1 MTMRGLPLYLSLVP
15 LVFAGC
21 KASEKRAES
30 SSDRDRVAVRAA
42 SASEFT
48 RPAESEP
55 SPPPPPPE
63 AMAVARSV
71 SPEPSVVS
79 DHPSFS
85 VTDEVAATAPPAS
98 LPRQL
103 QTCPV
108 DPLLSV
114 LSGSKDA
121 QTQQDAMNVVALML
135 ATGTVHA
142 LRSSTGSGGGGG
154 GMHRRNVAN
163 GIDDVIQTDDD
174 QSAASKQMRP
184 PVLFTLGWK
193 Y

>member
-1 MTMRGLPLYLSLVP
+1 MRGLSLYLSLVP

-21 KASEKRAES
+21 KTPGEKSAAAPSTRTNVAAT
-30 SSDRDRVAVRAA
+30 RVAVA
-42 SASEFT
+42 T
-48 RPAESEP
+48 PPAQSEP
-55 SPPPPPPE
+55 TPPPPPPE
-63 AMAVARSV
+63 ALAVARSV
-71 SPEPSVVS
+71 SPEA
-79 DHPSFS
+79 S
-85 VTDEVAATAPPAS
+85 VTPDHASFAITEEVPAALPPAT
-98 LPRQL
+98 LPRPL

-114 LSGSKDA
+114 LAGSRDE

-135 ATGTVHA
+135 ATGTIRA
-142 LRSSTGSGGGGG
+142 LRSTAGGGSTG
-154 GMHRRNVAN
+154 GMHRRNVAS

-174 QSAASKQMRP
+174 QSAASKAVRP